1 MKTVIVVESPA
12 KAKKIQKF
20 FKNDTIVTSSFG
32 HIYDLSKKTISID
45 TENNFKPKYQ
55 PIDGKQKIIK
65 SLKDLSNNNKILLAA
80 DDDREGDAIAW
91 HCGKVMKLKTKDKNR
106 IIFREVS
113 EKAIKKAI
121 ENVHTLNM
129 NSVNAQQGRR
139 IIDRLVGFSLSPC
152 LWKHIQTKK
161 QGLSAGRVQSTLLS
175 ILKGHENEIE
185 NHESEYSY
193 DFRGSFNFDQ
203 KNTECEL
210 LFEIEEIEPIEI
222 MKILKKD
229 RKYKIIES
237 KESEEKKYPCQPL
250 ITSSLQQSAQNELG
264 FPVKMTMNIAQKLFE
279 NGKITY
285 MRTDSTFIS
294 SDFQKTIKE
303 KIEKDYSSKYYK
315 QYNVK
320 AKKVKGAQEAH
331 ECIRP
336 TDINH
341 NLNEKWQDIEKKLYN
356 LIKKKTIIS
365 HMQPALYN
373 VLKIDLCNKNLEP
386 IGIFRGKYKSLK
398 FEGYLIYS
406 NPEIQIEDKIEIPK
420 DTIFTLEESIC
431 KDIES
436 SPPQYYNES
445 TIVKKLET
453 SGIGRPSTYASIIST
468 LYNRNYTILTDIS
481 EKEKQIDIVKLDKK
495 DKITEGKEIK
505 KISQQKNRILLTDLG
520 KEVLEYLLKYFS
532 NIINIQFTSQVEED
546 LDRIAEGKIEWVEV
560 VRKVYNSFYKEVDIQ
575 MKIKVPKNKQN
586 KQNKQNTDINLG
598 DYKDCEVIIKEGK
611 YGPYLNYK
619 DKNTNLKYLLKKKD
633 KNSLVLEDL
642 IQLIDYPMNLGKHN
656 NKEVMIHIGPYG
668 KYMKYNSKNIKI
680 PQKDKYSLEDLIRLL

>member
-20 FKNDTIVTSSFG
+20 FKDGTIVTSSFG
-32 HIYDLSKKTISID
+32 HIYDLPKKSDAID
-45 TENNFKPKYQ
+45 IENNFKPNYQ

-65 SLKDLSNNNKILLAA
+65 SLRDYSKNNVLLAA

-91 HCGKVMKLKTKDKNR
+91 HCSKVMKLKTKDKNR

-121 ENVHTLNM
+121 QNVHTLNM

-152 LWKHIQTKK
+152 LWNHINTKK

-175 ILKGHENEIE
+175 ILKSHEISIE
-185 NHESEYSY
+185 EYESEYSY
-193 DFRGSFNFDQ
+193 DFRGSFDFNSGE
-203 KNTECEL
+203 KTECEL
-210 LFEIEEIEPIEI
+210 LFELEEIEPIEI
-222 MKILKKD
+222 MKTLQKD
-229 RKYKIIES
+229 RKYKIIDS
-237 KESEEKKYPCQPL
+237 KETEEKKYPGVPF

-264 FPVKMTMNIAQKLFE
+264 FPVKMTMDIAQKLFE

-294 SDFQKTIKE
+294 PDFQGSIKE
-303 KIEKDYSSKYYK
+303 KIKKDYSLDYYQKYS
-315 QYNVK
+315 
-320 AKKVKGAQEAH
+320 ARSKKVKGAQEAH

-341 NLNEKWQDIEKKLYN
+341 ELADKWLPTEQKLYN
-356 LIKKKTIIS
+356 LIRKRTIIS
-365 HMQPALYN
+365 HMKPALYN
-373 VLKIDLCNKNLEP
+373 VLTIDLCNRDLEP
-386 IGIFRGKYKSLK
+386 MGVFRGKYKSLK
-398 FEGYLIYS
+398 YEGYLIYS
-406 NPEIQIEDKIEIPK
+406 NPDIKIEPNIKIPK

-468 LYNRNYTILTDIS
+468 LYNRNYTILTNIP
-481 EKEKQIDIVKLDKK
+481 EKEKQIDIVKLDKD
-495 DKITEGKEIK
+495 DKITEATEVK
-505 KISQQKNRILLTDLG
+505 KIGEQKNRILLTDLG

-532 NIINIQFTSQVEED
+532 HIINVEFTSLVEED
-546 LDRIAEGKIEWVEV
+546 LDRIAEGLIVWQDV
-560 VRKVYNSFYKEVDIQ
+560 VRKVYNSFYKDVEVQ
-575 MKIKVPKNKQN
+575 MNIKSVNKIRGKS
-586 KQNKQNTDINLG
+586 TDINLG
-598 DYKDCEVIIKEGK
+598 EYKGKEAIIKEGK
-611 YGPYLNYK
+611 YGPYLNY
-619 DKNTNLKYLLKKKD
+619 DNKNINLKYILKKKD
-633 KNSLVLEDL
+633 KNSLKIKDL
-642 IQLIDYPMNLGKHN
+642 KDLIDYPMILGKHDN
-656 NKEVMIHIGPYG
+656 TEITIHIGPYG
-668 KYMKYNSKNIKI
+668 KYMKYNTKNYKI
-680 PQKDKYSLEDLIRLL
+680 EQKKNYELEDLIRLL

>member
-175 ILKGHENEIE
+175 ILKDHENEIE

-264 FPVKMTMNIAQKLFE
+264 FPVKMTMDIAQKLFDE
-279 NGKITY
+279 KGVNGVTGIFESIPLPFPDDHFDAIFTYETIEHIPWPDEYITELARLTKSGGLIVLTTPNLFWEPIHLLAPVLGLHHSEGPHK
-285 MRTDSTFIS
+285 MLSRGRLRSL
-294 SDFQKTIKE
+294 FQKNELQILKE
-303 KIEKDYSSKYYK
+303 KTFVLIPAGPKWLL
-315 QYNVK
+315 
-320 AKKVKGAQEAH
+320 
-331 ECIRP
+331 
-336 TDINH
+336 
-341 NLNEKWQDIEKKLYN
+341 NL
-356 LIKKKTIIS
+356 
-365 HMQPALYN
+365 
-373 VLKIDLCNKNLEP
+373 
-386 IGIFRGKYKSLK
+386 GR
-398 FEGYLIYS
+398 
-406 NPEIQIEDKIEIPK
+406 KIE
-420 DTIFTLEESIC
+420 
-431 KDIES
+431 
-436 SPPQYYNES
+436 
-445 TIVKKLET
+445 
-453 SGIGRPSTYASIIST
+453 
-468 LYNRNYTILTDIS
+468 
-481 EKEKQIDIVKLDKK
+481 
-495 DKITEGKEIK
+495 
-505 KISQQKNRILLTDLG
+505 
-520 KEVLEYLLKYFS
+520 
-532 NIINIQFTSQVEED
+532 
-546 LDRIAEGKIEWVEV
+546 
-560 VRKVYNSFYKEVDIQ
+560 
-575 MKIKVPKNKQN
+575 
-586 KQNKQNTDINLG
+586 
-598 DYKDCEVIIKEGK
+598 
-611 YGPYLNYK
+611 
-619 DKNTNLKYLLKKKD
+619 
-633 KNSLVLEDL
+633 
-642 IQLIDYPMNLGKHN
+642 
-656 NKEVMIHIGPYG
+656 
-668 KYMKYNSKNIKI
+668 
-680 PQKDKYSLEDLIRLL
+680 RLLPDWLLEFIALRQSFVCIKNV